1 MAKAKGEDTKDLEGK
16 LEAAKNTAAL
26 KPQKVGGQVTEEGVE
41 IDLSFDAALV
51 EASLNGLMAY
61 DADEDDYAY
70 LKQQAKKLG
79 VKVSVDKDPF
89 GDGYDELDY
98 SGDKAAI
105 LKLAAISGHD
115 QDITG
120 GPDEGGYWI
129 TESTEEV
136 EEGNAFGAARAE
148 AIANGDDTFT
158 VDGEEH
164 PVEDVSKEDEENAE
178 EFVEETAELP
188 KTINL
193 DEGLTIA
200 QKFARLM

>member
-1 MAKAKGEDTKDLEGK
+1 M
-16 LEAAKNTAAL
+16 
-26 KPQKVGGQVTEEGVE
+26 E

-70 LKQQAKKLG
+70 LKQQAKKLD

-89 GDGYDELDY
+89 GDGYDELNY

-115 QDITG
+115 QDITS

-129 TESTEEV
+129 TESTEE
-136 EEGNAFGAARAE
+136 EM
-148 AIANGDDTFT
+148 
-158 VDGEEH
+158 
-164 PVEDVSKEDEENAE
+164 
-178 EFVEETAELP
+178 P
-188 KTINL
+188 KTIKL
-193 DEGLTIA
+193 DESMTIA
-200 QKFARLM
+200 ERFKALM

>member
-1 MAKAKGEDTKDLEGK
+1 M
-16 LEAAKNTAAL
+16 
-26 KPQKVGGQVTEEGVE
+26 E

-51 EASLNGLMAY
+51 EASLNGLMAI
-61 DADEDDYAY
+61 DNDGDDYAY

-79 VKVSVDKDPF
+79 VNVSVESDPF

-105 LKLAAISGHD
+105 LKLAKISGHD
-115 QDITG
+115 SDITG

-136 EEGNAFGAARAE
+136 EEGNEFGAARAE
-148 AIANGDDTFT
+148 AIAKGEKTFKVGD
-158 VDGEEH
+158 EEY

-178 EFVEETAELP
+178 EFVEEAKIELP
-188 KTINL
+188 KTIKL
-193 DEGLTIA
+193 DEGLSVA
-200 QKFARLM
+200 EKFAILMNK